1 MRPERQKTVRPRRD
15 VPGRLRFETLEARA
29 VPALVV
35 NPIAAV
41 AGVQLNMR
49 IAEFAVGDVTAPV
62 SPTAAVDWGD
72 GRSGPASVVPI
83 TSSTYG
89 VIASTTF
96 PNAGTFAVKVTVT
109 GGADSTKTA
118 AGEAVVSPAVGAGD
132 LIPTATSIAAV
143 VGQPFRGAAA
153 TFSDPTAGAKASDY
167 TATIQWEGATST
179 ATAGTVVADSAGNFH
194 VEGDFTY
201 ATTGPKFVVTTIRR
215 TRDGAVA
222 QTTSAAQVAAA
233 LRSSTPTPATAT
245 AGSPFTGPL
254 LRFSSAPES
263 GAASDYGATIDWGD
277 GTTGAGTIAATAG
290 ATADAPPAYLTVHG
304 THIYTAAGPYTVT
317 IRVEQAGGGEPITA
331 KVPMTAYA
339 FTGGLDS
346 GSLVGTA
353 AGVSVTNQTMP
364 VLSGTAEPGAIVA
377 LTMRRLGGGDP
388 VGVADVIADA
398 SGRWSQTVGPMGGAF
413 LLYGGWRPLAAD
425 APERQPSDRR
435 GTEPRPHPGRRPTPR
450 RRPRDGDLQ
459 RRRRDD
465 PGGPDVRRVVFGP
478 PGRRPRGRAGLRP
491 DRAGQGPIHRAEPR
505 PDVPSRHVH
514 PPRGRDPRRLVR
526 GGPGRDWRTGRP
538 DPTPRPPRR
547 TLRSAHRAGP
557 ARSLRPGRTRAVV
570 SEA

>member
-413 LLYGGWRPLAAD
+413 LLYGVSTPAGGVPSPPTLLNGSRPIAVELNPARILAA
-425 APERQPSDRR
+425 
-435 GTEPRPHPGRRPTPR
+435 GRRPGADRVTVTYSVGDGTTPVGLTSAGSYSVR
-450 RRPRDGDLQ
+450 LADGHAVA
-459 RRRRDD
+459 
-465 PGGPDVRRVVFGP
+465 PASVRIAP
-478 PGRRPRGRAGLRP
+478 ARGR
-491 DRAGQGPIHRAEPR
+491 
-505 PDVPSRHVH
+505 S
-514 PPRGRDPRRLVR
+514 
-526 GGPGRDWRTGRP
+526 T
-538 DPTPRPPRR
+538 
-547 TLRSAHRAGP
+547 
-557 ARSLRPGRTRAVV
+557 ARSLVLTFPRGTFTRREAATLAVSFAGAQGATGAPADPILLPVRLGGR
-570 SEA
+570 